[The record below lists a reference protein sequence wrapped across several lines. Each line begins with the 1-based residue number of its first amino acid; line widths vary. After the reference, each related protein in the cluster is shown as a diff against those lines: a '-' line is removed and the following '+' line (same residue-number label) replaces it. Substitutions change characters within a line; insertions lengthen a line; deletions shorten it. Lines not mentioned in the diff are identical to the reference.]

1 LNTGLPAA
9 KGAKITRRT
18 RKKSEEN
25 EAKKFLHTQMIQP
38 ISLLICALGGEGGGV
53 LTEWI
58 IATAHHAGYAAQ
70 STSIPGVAQRTG
82 ATTYYIEVFPTPIN
96 QLGGKRPVFSLNP
109 VPGALDALVSSELLE
124 TTRQIGNGMA
134 TAERTRVITSAA
146 RTFTTMERM
155 QLGDGRLDSERL
167 LDVVQAHSRAHNVFD
182 MSQVAREAG
191 TIVSAVMLGAVAG
204 SGLFPFKRSDYEA
217 VVSEGGGTSA
227 ASLRGFAKAFDIVSA
242 PPATDNATTAH
253 AASISTTLPTAATQ
267 NAMSEISHLSKAQL
281 AIVAQA
287 LPKDELLPQYSKGL
301 RPDLASQFPAPVH
314 EMLALG
320 HARMLEY
327 QGAAYAQLY
336 VDRLHQVLQA
346 EQSADPKNTNQFA
359 TTREMARWL
368 ALWMAFDDIVRVAD
382 LKSRASRWQRV
393 VGEVKAKDDDL
404 LKVYDHFKPGVP
416 EFAALLPASLAHKL
430 TAWDRRRT
438 LNGKTPWALPL
449 KVGTHSII
457 GMLSLRGLASLK
469 WLRVRGSR
477 YATEQSMIEQWLQGV
492 VQGTQKHWQLG
503 HEIALCGRL
512 IKGYGSTNERG
523 KENLLH
529 VLNHLAQDTDAQQAA
544 NAVKAA
550 RNAALADDA
559 GKALDS
565 ALVQHGAPARPVKE
579 HPIRFVRKPS
589 RATTP
594 ASVHLPK

>member
-1 LNTGLPAA
+1 MT
-9 KGAKITRRT
+9 
-18 RKKSEEN
+18 
-25 EAKKFLHTQMIQP
+25 QP

-82 ATTYYIEVFPTPIN
+82 ATTYYIEVFPTPISE
-96 QLGGKRPVFSLNP
+96 LHGKRPVFSLNP

-134 TAERTRVITSAA
+134 TAERTRVITSST

-155 QLGDGRLDSERL
+155 QLGDGRIDSERL
-167 LDVVQAHSRAHNVFD
+167 LDVVQAHSRAHHVFD
-182 MSQVAREAG
+182 MGAVAREAG

-204 SGLFPFKRSDYEA
+204 SRLFPFERADYEA
-217 VVSEGGGTSA
+217 VISDGGGTSA
-227 ASLRGFAKAFDIVSA
+227 ASLRGFAKAFDIVSVSGQFA
-242 PPATDNATTAH
+242 NPASTVPGAT
-253 AASISTTLPTAATQ
+253 P
-267 NAMSEISHLSKAQL
+267 AQL
-281 AIVAQA
+281 AMVSQA
-287 LPKDELLPQYSKGL
+287 LSNDEPHTPGSKRL
-301 RPDLASQFPAPVH
+301 KPDLSSIFPAAVH

-327 QGAAYAQLY
+327 QGDAYAQLY
-336 VDRLHQVLQA
+336 VDRLKNVLQV
-346 EQSADPKNTNQFA
+346 EQTADPIAANNFV

-393 VGEVKAKDDDL
+393 VGEVKAKYDDL
-404 LKVYDHFKPGVP
+404 LKVYDHFKPGTP
-416 EFAALLPASLAHKL
+416 EFAALLPPTLAAKL
-430 TAWDRRRT
+430 IAWDRRRT
-438 LNGKTPWALPL
+438 LKGKTPWALPL
-449 KVGTHSII
+449 KVGSHSIL
-457 GMLSLRGLASLK
+457 GMLSLRFLASLK

-492 VQGTQKHWQLG
+492 VHGTQRHWQLG

-523 KENLLH
+523 KDNLLH
-529 VLNHLAQDTDAQQAA
+529 VLQHLAHGADAAQAA
-544 NAVKAA
+544 LAVLAA
-550 RNAALADDA
+550 RSAALADDA

-579 HPIRFVRKPS
+579 QPIRFVRNPTQRKSSAVSPS
-589 RATTP
+589 
-594 ASVHLPK
+594 K

>member
-1 LNTGLPAA
+1 
-9 KGAKITRRT
+9 
-18 RKKSEEN
+18 
-25 EAKKFLHTQMIQP
+25 M
-38 ISLLICALGGEGGGV
+38 

-82 ATTYYIEVFPTPIN
+82 ATTYYIEVFPTPISEL
-96 QLGGKRPVFSLNP
+96 QGKRPVFSLNP

-134 TAERTRVITSAA
+134 TAERTRVITSTTRA
-146 RTFTTMERM
+146 FTTMERM
-155 QLGDGRLDSERL
+155 QMGDGRIDSERL
-167 LDVVQAHSRAHNVFD
+167 MEVVKAHSREHHFFD
-182 MSQVAREAG
+182 MSAAAREAG

-217 VVSEGGGTSA
+217 VVSEGGATSA
-227 ASLRGFAKAFDIVSA
+227 ASLRGFAKAFDVVST
-242 PPATDNATTAH
+242 PPATAN
-253 AASISTTLPTAATQ
+253 AASASLASTAPPHNSAVATGGVNDAAKP
-267 NAMSEISHLSKAQL
+267 SKAQL
-281 AIVAQA
+281 AMVTHLLQ
-287 LPKDELLPQYSKGL
+287 KDELLPQYSKGL
-301 RPDLASQFPAPVH
+301 QPNLASTFPAPVH

-336 VDRLHQVLQA
+336 VDRLTQVLQA
-346 EQSADPKNTNQFA
+346 EKAADPQNANNFA
-359 TTREMARWL
+359 TTTEMARWL

-393 VGEVKAKDDDL
+393 VGEVKAKDNDL

-416 EFAALLPASLAHKL
+416 EFAALLPASLATKL
-430 TAWDRRRT
+430 TAWDRRRV
-438 LNGKTPWALPL
+438 LKGKTPWALPL

-457 GMLSLRGLASLK
+457 GMLSLRTLASLK

-477 YATEQSMIEQWLQGV
+477 YGAEQSMITQWLQGV
-492 VQGTQKHWQLG
+492 VQGTQRHWQLG

-523 KENLLH
+523 KDNLLH
-529 VLNHLAQDTDAQQAA
+529 VLQHLAHGEDAEQAA
-544 NAVKAA
+544 TAVKAA
-550 RNAALADDA
+550 RTAALADDA
-559 GKALDS
+559 GNALDS

-579 HPIRFVRKPS
+579 QPIRFVRNPAQRKSSAASPS
-589 RATTP
+589 Q
-594 ASVHLPK
+594 